1 MKNINTIDQR
11 NLNSDQTDLLLCV
24 IAQKLDDMERAMKF
38 ANGLELL
45 ALATEH
51 RELLDFYKYEI
62 ARYEV
67 INPYQTDHDL

>member
-1 MKNINTIDQR
+1 MNNINNIDQR

-24 IAQKLDDMERAMKF
+24 TAQKLDDLERAMKF

-51 RELLDFYKYEI
+51 RELLDFYKAEI
-62 ARYEV
+62 ARYEA